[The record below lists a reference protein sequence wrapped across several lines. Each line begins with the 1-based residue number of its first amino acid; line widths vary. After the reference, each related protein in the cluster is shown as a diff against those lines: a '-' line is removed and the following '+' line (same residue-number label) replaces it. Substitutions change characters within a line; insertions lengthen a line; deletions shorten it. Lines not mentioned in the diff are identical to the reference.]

1 MFVKPVYKFKMASV
15 CNLFSFL
22 CMREQQKKKNVT
34 HRIHPNRQAY
44 DAVVVWKGKENQK
57 AKQSGISFDVILKPA
72 TAETM
77 KPPIQFSSLGEVK
90 RRELSQE
97 QIENKLKKAEQR
109 RSLIEQEK
117 MEQLAKE
124 RQKVIEVVNKA
135 QNVNEEF
142 SKKTKEKLQRSMEI
156 RRENRENQIKALQER
171 LREHS
176 QKVHEVQRAGEEMV
190 RSFEAKSE
198 MKLSQKMEVYEEN
211 RQSQLKS
218 MLAKLQE
225 HAYHIDEVCQSGENR
240 GSSTDELQEQIVQ
253 KMETAL
259 KNREEHLRALQ
270 ERLAEHENRVKKV
283 LRRKQISESGDA
295 TDVTV

>member
-1 MFVKPVYKFKMASV
+1 MASV
-15 CNLFSFL
+15 CNLFSFM
-22 CMREQQKKKNVT
+22 CMREPPKKKNVQ
-34 HRIHPNRQAY
+34 HRIHPNHQAY
-44 DAVVVWKGKENQK
+44 DAVVVWNGKENQK
-57 AKQSGISFDVILKPA
+57 AKKNGISFDVILKPA

-77 KPPIQFSSLGEVK
+77 KPPIHFSSLGEVK

-117 MEQLAKE
+117 KEQLAKE
-124 RQKVIEVVNKA
+124 REKVMKVVNKA

-142 SKKTKEKLQRSMEI
+142 SKKTKEKLQRAMEI
-156 RRENRENQIKALQER
+156 RRENRENQIKTLQGR

-176 QKVHEVQRAGEEMV
+176 QKVQEVQRAGEEMV

-240 GSSTDELQEQIVQ
+240 GSTTDDLQEQLIQ
-253 KMETAL
+253 KMENAL
-259 KNREEHLRALQ
+259 RNREEQLRALQ
-270 ERLAEHENRVKKV
+270 ERLAEH
-283 LRRKQISESGDA
+283 
-295 TDVTV
+295 

>member
-1 MFVKPVYKFKMASV
+1 MASV
-15 CNLFSFL
+15 CNWFSFL
-22 CMREQQKKKNVT
+22 CMREPQKKKTVQ

-57 AKQSGISFDVILKPA
+57 AKQGGISFDVILKPA

-90 RRELSQE
+90 KRELSQE

-124 RQKVIEVVNKA
+124 RQKVLEVVHKA

-176 QKVHEVQRAGEEMV
+176 QKVQEVQRAGEDMV

-211 RQSQLKS
+211 RQSQLKC

-225 HAYHIDEVCQSGENR
+225 HAYHIDEVCQASENR
-240 GSSTDELQEQIVQ
+240 GSSTDELQEQLVQ
-253 KMETAL
+253 KMENAL
-259 KNREEHLRALQ
+259 RNREEQLRALQ
-270 ERLAEHENRVKKV
+270 ERLTEHENRIKKV
-283 LRRKQISESGDA
+283 QRRKQISESGDA